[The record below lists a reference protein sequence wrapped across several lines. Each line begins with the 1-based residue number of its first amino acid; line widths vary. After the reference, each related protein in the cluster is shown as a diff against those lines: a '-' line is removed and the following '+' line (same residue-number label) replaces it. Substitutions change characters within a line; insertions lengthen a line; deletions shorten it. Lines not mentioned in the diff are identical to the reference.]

1 MTNKPDN
8 TKQSEITQPQM
19 RRGRITGRQRID
31 IPELKMVVF
40 VTPGT
45 DPEMIRAKYL
55 KNV

>member
-8 TKQSEITQPQM
+8 TKQSEITQAKM

-45 DPEMIRAKYL
+45 DPELIRAKYL